1 MKSSCEWPWIGCR
14 SVRRRVGV
22 LLGVGM
28 GLALAA
34 SAFAGEPAAPP
45 SVLPISMG
53 RETRRT
59 LQEAPQSAL
68 DASTALAAANTIAAH
83 VPGAKVFAVGATGSM
98 RPVFSEKAFLVV
110 EPAPY
115 EQLKVGDIIIYRHP
129 QFQSPVVH
137 RILEKRA
144 EGYWTKGDHCD
155 KPDSVYVTPANYVMR
170 VFAIIYARED
180 SRTATSAKLWV
191 KAPALN

>member
-1 MKSSCEWPWIGCR
+1 MKSYWVWPWNGDRLVGCR
-14 SVRRRVGV
+14 AGILVSALLCVAVSSVG
-22 LLGVGM
+22 
-28 GLALAA
+28 A
-34 SAFAGEPAAPP
+34 SEPSSPP
-45 SVLPISMG
+45 EALPISMG

-59 LQEAPQSAL
+59 LQEAPGSAL
-68 DASTALAAANTIAAH
+68 DAKTALIAANAIAAH
-83 VPGAKVFAVGATGSM
+83 VPGARVFAVGATGSM

-115 EQLKVGDIIIYRHP
+115 EQLKIGDIILYRHP

-137 RILEKRA
+137 RILERHA
-144 EGYWTKGDHCD
+144 QGFWTKGDYCD
-155 KPDSVYVTPANYVMR
+155 RPDSVYVTTENYVMR

-180 SRTATSAKLWV
+180 SRMATTTTLSV

>member
-1 MKSSCEWPWIGCR
+1 MKSYCIEPRIGAR
-14 SVRRRVGV
+14 SVCRRAAVLFLIFCGV
-22 LLGVGM
+22 VTLRADLSGLG
-28 GLALAA
+28 
-34 SAFAGEPAAPP
+34 SPP
-45 SVLPISMG
+45 SAMAISFG

-68 DASTALAAANTIAAH
+68 DATRALAAANAIASY
-83 VPGAKVFAVGATGSM
+83 VPGARVYAVGATGSM

-115 EQLKVGDIIIYRHP
+115 EQLKIGDIIIYRHP

-137 RILEKRA
+137 RILEKHA
-144 EGYWTKGDHCD
+144 DGYWTKGDYCD
-155 KPDSVYVTPANYVMR
+155 RPDNVYVTPENYVMR

-180 SRTATSAKLWV
+180 SRVAADGAMWL